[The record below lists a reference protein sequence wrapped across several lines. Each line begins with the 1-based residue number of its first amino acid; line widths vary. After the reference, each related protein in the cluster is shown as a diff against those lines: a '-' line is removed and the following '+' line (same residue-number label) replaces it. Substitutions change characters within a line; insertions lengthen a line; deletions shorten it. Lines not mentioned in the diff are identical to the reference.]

1 MTLCKN
7 VIGSFRFSL
16 SHDLPELSCSLP
28 HIRNREDRKPRVGTR
43 RAGNRSGKIK
53 LSDSNTGDTILPSIN
68 VKRSCGTKGQ
78 DQGVGSNYQNHL
90 ESFIKLPGIPDKMK
104 HGPKPRP
111 SEHLLKNEGPI
122 SLPQISRNTSC
133 VTWKKRIEMKGELMV
148 VHKTPWAFFLTHLLQ
163 PEWHRWQ
170 KGKDW
175 DARLWEICINTN
187 NWIWTADYERFLLL

>member
-1 MTLCKN
+1 MTLYKN

-28 HIRNREDRKPRVGTR
+28 HIRNREDRKPRVGTG

-53 LSDSNTGDTILPSIN
+53 LRDSNTGDAILPSIN
-68 VKRSCGTKGQ
+68 VKRRSGTKSQ

-122 SLPQISRNTSC
+122 SFPQLSRNKSLVGAMCNMKEEDRNERRTDGRPQDSMSFLPHPPSAARTTQ
-133 VTWKKRIEMKGELMV
+133 VTKR
-148 VHKTPWAFFLTHLLQ
+148 Q
-163 PEWHRWQ
+163 
-170 KGKDW
+170 
-175 DARLWEICINTN
+175 
-187 NWIWTADYERFLLL
+187 RFRRQAMRDLYKY